1 MLQCHLLGKKR
12 KALIPKVNK
21 ASLKKNVPSSNVLVE
36 AHLIKYHEKKKKPT
50 VIWFHK
56 KENGNFSNSQTQSL
70 EDWYLTNRGFK
81 TAVVNSVSYKKSQK
95 GNPVNSG
102 IKLLKRCKFP
112 KNTKII
118 KNRKNSEAEELN
130 I

>member
-1 MLQCHLLGKKR
+1 M
-12 KALIPKVNK
+12 
-21 ASLKKNVPSSNVLVE
+21 
-36 AHLIKYHEKKKKPT
+36 KKKKKNP

>member
-1 MLQCHLLGKKR
+1 MCWLRH
-12 KALIPKVNK
+12 I
-21 ASLKKNVPSSNVLVE
+21 SSNTM
-36 AHLIKYHEKKKKPT
+36 KKKKKKPSDM
-50 VIWFHK
+50 VSQKREWQ
-56 KENGNFSNSQTQSL
+56 FSNSQTQSL

-112 KNTKII
+112 KNTKIL

>member
-1 MLQCHLLGKKR
+1 MVSQKR
-12 KALIPKVNK
+12 
-21 ASLKKNVPSSNVLVE
+21 E
-36 AHLIKYHEKKKKPT
+36 
-50 VIWFHK
+50 WQ
-56 KENGNFSNSQTQSL
+56 FSNSQTQSL

-112 KNTKII
+112 KNTKIL

-130 I
+130 IWDEECTRTHGNRPSVRENKQSGR

>member
-1 MLQCHLLGKKR
+1 MVSQKR
-12 KALIPKVNK
+12 
-21 ASLKKNVPSSNVLVE
+21 E
-36 AHLIKYHEKKKKPT
+36 
-50 VIWFHK
+50 WQ
-56 KENGNFSNSQTQSL
+56 FSNSQTQSL

-112 KNTKII
+112 KNTKIL

>member
-1 MLQCHLLGKKR
+1 MCWLRH
-12 KALIPKVNK
+12 I
-21 ASLKKNVPSSNVLVE
+21 SSNTM
-36 AHLIKYHEKKKKPT
+36 KKKKKPSDM
-50 VIWFHK
+50 VSQKREWQ
-56 KENGNFSNSQTQSL
+56 FSNSQTQSL

-112 KNTKII
+112 KNTKIL